1 MHPLRLLAALLAFGW
16 LLPAGAPAQ
25 VRLPML
31 GDTSLELPVVNEPA
45 EAVKIELREREEQIE
60 ERLGRMQE
68 RTSFVLERLDLRSR
82 DLREQE
88 ERFSERRNALLRVR
102 GARQRQEALAA
113 ILNEIRAIR
122 QTITRIEEVWVSH
135 LDDLADSQSEASRYR
150 LKVDRIVGLLEESH
164 SPESVAEQLE
174 AVEEQL
180 IELRRR
186 VDEMEQ
192 ERTGLLK
199 QTDAHRALLE
209 EARRVLRERD
219 LEMLDRSAA
228 PAVLVPEIL
237 GDLPDPG
244 ESEEPEEPETP
255 EEVMTDAERELLSL
269 GDTLATL
276 QVSRMERERELDRV
290 LLARLEAQ
298 IDHQQLEV
306 PVLEFA
312 RDAWGEKRADLAQ
325 RAADGLL
332 GRRPPLLS
340 GPVISQATDHTAGLL
355 LSPQGTLEE
364 VVARIRPS
372 KAQRRQARP
381 GTLIAVFVVGVLG
394 MGLVLRNRGRI
405 GRIQPRSKG
414 EALGLHALYAALP
427 LLPIALVSVPLYALD
442 LVPEALQ
449 PLYRFSGW
457 APAVVAALV
466 ATGVSLFPEGGT
478 ENMSASVARYA
489 RFLVR
494 FGAAVTCVFGL
505 INTVLPLF
513 GYSEQ
518 TRTLLRGV
526 SLGWVL
532 LVWLLLMVRKQEIL
546 SLVGATGNDPK
557 EGMIKAGIRRL
568 YGAAALGPLAVYLL
582 YASGYANLAG
592 FLVQG
597 GLVTL
602 AVLMLAPWL
611 HETLMGALAKAIG
624 YPDGGGMLAL
634 EKEAARAGYRALA
647 PLVMLFIGLSSVL
660 LILAGWNSGQRLG
673 DLGSVITRPLFEIG
687 GSNVSIG
694 SLLLLG
700 LTIAITLV
708 ISRQF
713 NRLLNTVVY
722 PIYALDKGM
731 RSTMDTLAGYVVL
744 VVGLVVCLDVVGLG
758 VGFLTV
764 FAGVV
769 GIGVGF
775 GSQTLAANFIAGLI
789 LLFTRPLTVDDV
801 IEVSGVTGRVVR
813 IAPFSTVVRT
823 LDNLDVVI
831 PNSDLLGGT
840 VVNWT
845 GDENQVRIKVGV
857 GVAYGSDVALVE
869 RLLIEAMQKEP
880 RVLRRPRPAVRF
892 DGFGDSSLDFTM
904 LPWIDDPEQRY
915 VVSSALRHLVD
926 AAFREHGVEIPF
938 PQTDIHLRAGDA
950 TLQVALERGY
960 EVRGEDGVIA
970 EADAGKQ
977 KAARKAKAT
986 KAATSSPNGG
996 AASKS
1001 ANAEESAQAA
1011 KSSTQGAESSTK
1023 RATSAKASS
1032 PKAG

>member
-1 MHPLRLLAALLAFGW
+1 MRSLVTALLLVA
-16 LLPAGAPAQ
+16 LVVPAGAPAQ

-31 GDTSLELPVVNEPA
+31 GDASLELPVVNEPA
-45 EAVKIELREREEQIE
+45 EVVKLELSEREEQIE

-68 RTSFVLERLDLRSR
+68 RTSFVLERLDMRGR

-88 ERFSERRNALLRVR
+88 ERFTERRNALLRVR
-102 GARQRQEALAA
+102 ASRQRQEALAA
-113 ILNEIRAIR
+113 ILAEIRAIR
-122 QTITRIEEVWVSH
+122 LSITRIEEVWVSH

-150 LKVDRIVGLLEESH
+150 LKVDRIVSLLGEQRTPEEVDAQLDRAEQELVALERRISELEEERSGLL
-164 SPESVAEQLE
+164 
-174 AVEEQL
+174 
-180 IELRRR
+180 R
-186 VDEMEQ
+186 
-192 ERTGLLK
+192 
-199 QTDAHRALLE
+199 QTDAHRTLLE
-209 EARRVLRERD
+209 QARKVLRERD
-219 LEMLDRSAA
+219 QEMLDRSAE
-228 PAVLVPEIL
+228 LVIVPKGL
-237 GDLPDPG
+237 GDLPDSVAVEEEEEDG
-244 ESEEPEEPETP
+244 EESEEDSEPEEPPTP
-255 EEVMTDAERELLSL
+255 VVMMTEAERELLRL

-276 QVSRMERERELDRV
+276 QVSHMERERELDRV
-290 LLARLEAQ
+290 LVARLEAQ
-298 IDHQQLEV
+298 IDHLQLEI

-312 RDAWGEKRADLAQ
+312 RDAWLEKKADLAQ

-332 GRRPPLLS
+332 GRRPPLLA
-340 GPVISQATDHTAGLL
+340 GPVISRALDHTAGLL
-355 LSPQGTLEE
+355 LNPQGTLEE
-364 VVARIRPS
+364 VVARIRPGDDVEH
-372 KAQRRQARP
+372 AAP
-381 GTLIAVFVVGVLG
+381 GTLIAVFLVGLLG
-394 MGLVLRNRGRI
+394 MGLVWRNRGRI

-427 LLPIALVSVPLYALD
+427 LLPVALVSVPLYALD

-466 ATGVSLFPEGGT
+466 ATGVSLFPRGGT
-478 ENMSASVARYA
+478 DSMSASVARYA

-494 FGAAVTCVFGL
+494 FGAAVTCLFGL

-513 GYSEQ
+513 GYSEE
-518 TRTLLRGV
+518 TRAVLRGV

-532 LVWLLLMVRKQEIL
+532 MVWLLLMVRKQEIL
-546 SLVGATGNDPK
+546 SLVGATGGLAK
-557 EGMIKAGIRRL
+557 ESMIKAGIRRL
-568 YGAAALGPLAVYLL
+568 YRAFALGPLAVYVL

-611 HETLMGALAKAIG
+611 HETLMTALAKAIG

-634 EKEAARAGYRALA
+634 EKEAARSGYRALA
-647 PLVMLFIGLSSVL
+647 PLVMLFIGLSSIL

-673 DLGSVITRPLFEIG
+673 DLGSLITRPLFEIG
-687 GSNVSIG
+687 GSNVSVG

-722 PIYALDKGM
+722 PIYDLDKGM

-801 IEVSGVTGRVVR
+801 IEVSGVTGRVMR

-845 GDENQVRIKVGV
+845 GDETRVRIQVAV

-869 RLLIEAMQKEP
+869 RLLEEAMQKEP
-880 RVLRRPRPAVRF
+880 RVLRRPRPTVRF

-904 LPWIDDPEQRY
+904 LPWIDDPEQRF
-915 VVSSALRHLVD
+915 VVASALRHLVD
-926 AAFREHGVEIPF
+926 ASFREHDVEIPF
-938 PQTDIHLRAGDA
+938 PQTDLHLRAGDGS
-950 TLQVALERGY
+950 LSVALERGY
-960 EVRGEDGVIA
+960 EVRGEDGVVA

-977 KAARKAKAT
+977 KAARKGAKA
-986 KAATSSPNGG
+986 G
-996 AASKS
+996 
-1001 ANAEESAQAA
+1001 
-1011 KSSTQGAESSTK
+1011 
-1023 RATSAKASS
+1023 
-1032 PKAG
+1032 